1 MIFTACLLNGR
12 AVFLIEGGFLLEQTH
27 SEKLSLINGRIHTAS
42 GIASSITLE
51 YGRIASIGDT
61 AGNLDGKIID
71 LRGRTVLP
79 GFCDTGLDFLSW
91 AENQERL
98 NLSSVHSLKEFGDSL
113 STYSHANQK
122 PLRGWYIANNL
133 PDDII
138 ISRDDIDDL
147 ISEVPCAVI
156 DSKNS
161 HAVLNTQAMNEFN
174 MPQDNVELDEFTQH
188 LPEFSGDD
196 ILYLVK
202 TYGPKINAL
211 GITEIWSDFYGGAK
225 RIWDI
230 LFSEAY
236 ESFTFRMRMNFGF
249 AEVNS
254 MNEFLST
261 GLRTGD
267 GLPFCRLG
275 GILINGQ
282 LDQKDQ
288 KAMITSAHL
297 SGCQII
303 SDNNKSCINS
313 LEHVIKRVRKN
324 SRHIIRDV
332 TANIT
337 DRMKYLGLG
346 GIAIHGR
353 DDAFIH
359 EAFRNGL
366 VISAGS
372 DEVLVPPMKNIS
384 TMLSHGLSVAEALS
398 VYTWGASWNGG
409 VDSRRGELAV
419 GNDAD
424 IVVLEQDPFSVRPE
438 ETAGID
444 VSMTFTAGK
453 VVYDSGA
460 V

>member
-1 MIFTACLLNGR
+1 MNLN
-12 AVFLIEGGFLLEQTH
+12 
-27 SEKLSLINGRIHTAS
+27 
-42 GIASSITLE
+42 
-51 YGRIASIGDT
+51 
-61 AGNLDGKIID
+61 GKIID

-79 GFCDTGLDFLSW
+79 GFCDTGVDFLSW
-91 AENQERL
+91 AEHQERL
-98 NLSSVHSLKEFGDSL
+98 NLGSVHSLKEFGDSL
-113 STYSHANQK
+113 STDAHATPK

-133 PDDII
+133 SDDII
-138 ISRDDIDDL
+138 ISHDDIDDL
-147 ISEVPCAVI
+147 ISSLPCAVI
-156 DSKNS
+156 DAKNT

-188 LPEFSGDD
+188 LPDFSTED
-196 ILYLVK
+196 IIYLVK

-211 GITEIWSDFYGGAK
+211 GITEIWSDFYGDAK

-236 ESFTFRMRMNFGF
+236 ESFTFRMRTNFGF
-249 AEVNS
+249 ADVNS
-254 MNEFLST
+254 LNDFLST

-282 LDQKDQ
+282 LDQKEQ
-288 KAMITSAHL
+288 KNMITSAHL

-303 SDNNKSCINS
+303 SDNNKSCINA
-313 LEHVIKRVRKN
+313 LEHVVKRVRKS

-332 TANIT
+332 SGSIT

-346 GIAIHGR
+346 GIAIHGH
-353 DDAFIH
+353 DDAFLH
-359 EAFRNGL
+359 DAFRNGL

-384 TMLSHGLSVAEALS
+384 GMVSHGLSVAEALS
-398 VYTWGASWNGG
+398 IYTWGASWNGG
-409 VDSRRGELAV
+409 VNSRRGELAV

-438 ETAGID
+438 DIAGID
-444 VSMTFTAGK
+444 VSMTFIAGCS
-453 VVYDSGA
+453 VYDSGA